1 MDANNLKLIWQKAG
15 GAGKSE
21 SEIKRMTNIINHPSL
36 KKIRTKLLIE
46 SISLTFFLFIYYDW
60 FDGNNKTFTMNVLL
74 VSSLILYILNDV
86 IGYFSISR
94 PIRGANLKISIEK
107 YYLRIKRFSV
117 FSLIT
122 SFLYGLFIILYFSS
136 TINFNKEKYLILI
149 GIVII
154 LLVMTY
160 LSFQL
165 WNKWIASLKIRV
177 NEFMSDDINSSSF

>member
-21 SEIKRMTNIINHPSL
+21 SEIKRMTNVINHPSV

-46 SISLTFFLFIYYDW
+46 TISLTIFLFIYYDW
-60 FDGNNKTFTMNVLL
+60 FDGNNKTLTMNVLL

-86 IGYFSISR
+86 IGYVSVSR
-94 PIRGANLKISIEK
+94 PIRGTNLKISIEK

-122 SFLYGLFIILYFSS
+122 SFLYGLFIILYFTSV
-136 TINFNKEKYLILI
+136 INFNKEKYLILI

-154 LLVMTY
+154 LLIMTY
-160 LSFQL
+160 LSYQL
-165 WNKWIASLKIRV
+165 WNKWIESLKIQV
-177 NEFMSDDINSSSF
+177 KEFISDENN